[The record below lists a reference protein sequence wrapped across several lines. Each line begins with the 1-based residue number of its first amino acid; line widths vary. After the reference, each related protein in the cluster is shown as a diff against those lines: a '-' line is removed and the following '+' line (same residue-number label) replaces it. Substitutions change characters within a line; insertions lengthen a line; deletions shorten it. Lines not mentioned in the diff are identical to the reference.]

1 MRALVLGGSGFIGS
15 HLVDALLADGH
26 RVRVFDKQP
35 DRFREALNGVDYRF
49 GSLSDVADLAEAMA
63 GIDVVF
69 HLVSTSVPSTSNLD
83 PVADIQ
89 GNLVTAVQ
97 LLDQMRRL
105 AVRRIVFL
113 SSGGTVYGN
122 PKVSPVVETHP
133 LRPICSYGVVK
144 VAIEN
149 YLFMY
154 KDLYGIEP
162 VVVRPSNPVGPRQGH
177 IGVQGVIPTFLR
189 RLLDDDPI
197 EVWGDGSVVRDYLDI
212 TDLASLCV
220 KAGDSDVVG
229 IFNAGSGI
237 GTSIRE
243 VLGIIESVTGRMT
256 NVQYQPARSFDVQ
269 RIVLDSQ
276 LARRTFGWSPTI
288 GLEESVR
295 RLWDWLLGATG

>member
-26 RVRVFDKQP
+26 RVRVFDRQP
-35 DRFREALNGVDYRF
+35 DRFRDALNGVDYRF
-49 GSLSDVADLAEAMA
+49 GTLGDVADVAEALA
-63 GIDVVF
+63 GVDVVF

-97 LLDQMRRL
+97 LLDQMKRL
-105 AVRRIVFL
+105 DVRRIVFL

-122 PKVSPVVETHP
+122 PVTSPVTETHP

-154 KDLYGIEP
+154 QDLYGIEP
-162 VVVRPSNPVGPRQGH
+162 VVLRPSNPIGTRQGH
-177 IGVQGVIPTFLR
+177 VGVQGVVPTFLR
-189 RLLDDDPI
+189 RLLDGDPI
-197 EVWGDGSVVRDYLDI
+197 QVWGDGSVVRDYLDV

-220 KAGDSDVVG
+220 QAGKSDSVG
-229 IFNAGSGI
+229 VFNAGSGI
-237 GTSIRE
+237 GTSISE
-243 VLGIIESVTGRMT
+243 VLSIIESVTGRKAD
-256 NVQYQPARSFDVQ
+256 VRYQPARSFDVQ
-269 RIVLDSQ
+269 RIVLDSE
-276 LARRTFGWSPTI
+276 LARQTFGWSSTI
-288 GLEESVR
+288 AIDESVR
-295 RLWDWLLGATG
+295 RLWNWLLGVNR